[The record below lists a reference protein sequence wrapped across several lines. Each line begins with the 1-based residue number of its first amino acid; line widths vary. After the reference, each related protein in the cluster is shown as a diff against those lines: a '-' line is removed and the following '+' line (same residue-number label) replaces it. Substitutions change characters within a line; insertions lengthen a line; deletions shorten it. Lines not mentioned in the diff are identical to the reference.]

1 MRKKNRIEKIYKE
14 YLSVKENNLN
24 KWSESFFL
32 KLFLDKNVFFVSL
45 NRPLDGYLIARKTL
59 DEYEVLTLATDINKR
74 RRGIGTL
81 LLTKLINLAKKDKV
95 FRIILEVSENNIAA
109 VSMYQKLGFKK
120 ISKRKNY
127 YNNSEGFSDAHIM
140 EKSFIQYVQ

>member
-24 KWSESFFL
+24 KWSESFFF
-32 KLFLDKNVFFVSL
+32 KLFLDKNVFFISL

-81 LLTKLINLAKKDKV
+81 LLKKLINLAKKDKV
-95 FRIILEVSENNIAA
+95 LRIILEVSESNIAA
-109 VSMYQKLGFKK
+109 VSMYEKLGFKK
-120 ISKRKNY
+120 VSKRKNY

-140 EKSFIQYVQ
+140 EKSFS

>member
-32 KLFLDKNVFFVSL
+32 KLFLDKNIFFVSL

-109 VSMYQKLGFKK
+109 VSMYEKLGFKK

-140 EKSFIQYVQ
+140 EKIF

>member
-14 YLSVKENNLN
+14 YLSVKENNTN
-24 KWSESFFL
+24 KWSESFFF
-32 KLFLDKNVFFVSL
+32 KLFSEKDVFFISL
-45 NRPLDGYLIARKTL
+45 NRPQDGYLIARKTL

-74 RRGIGTL
+74 RTGIGTL

-95 FRIILEVSENNIAA
+95 LRILLEVSEKNIAA
-109 VSMYQKLGFKK
+109 VSMYEKLGFKK

-127 YNNSEGFSDAHIM
+127 YNNSEGFSDAYIM
-140 EKSFIQYVQ
+140 EKSFS

>member
-24 KWSESFFL
+24 KWSESFFF
-32 KLFLDKNVFFVSL
+32 KIFLEKNVFFISL
-45 NRPLDGYLIARKTL
+45 NKPLDGYLIARKTL

-81 LLTKLINLAKKDKV
+81 LLKKLINLASKDKV
-95 FRIILEVSENNIAA
+95 YRIILEVSENNIAA
-109 VSMYQKLGFKK
+109 VSMYEKLGFKK

-127 YNNSEGFSDAHIM
+127 YNNSQGFSDAHIM
-140 EKSFIQYVQ
+140 EKSFS

>member
-14 YLSVKENNLN
+14 YLSVKENNTD
-24 KWSESFFL
+24 KWSERFFF
-32 KLFLDKNVFFVSL
+32 KLFSEKDVFFISL

-74 RRGIGTL
+74 RTGIGTL

-95 FRIILEVSENNIAA
+95 LRILLEVSEKNIAA
-109 VSMYQKLGFKK
+109 VSMYEKLGFKK

-140 EKSFIQYVQ
+140 EKSFS

>member
-32 KLFLDKNVFFVSL
+32 KLFLEKNVFFISQ
-45 NRPLDGYLIARKTL
+45 NSPLDGYLIARKTL
-59 DEYEVLTLATDINKR
+59 DEYEVLTLATDTNKR

-81 LLTKLINLAKKDKV
+81 LLRKLINLAKKDKV
-95 FRIILEVSENNIAA
+95 LRIILEVSENNIAA
-109 VSMYQKLGFKK
+109 VSMYEKLGFKK

-140 EKSFIQYVQ
+140 EKSFS

>member
-24 KWSESFFL
+24 KWSESFFF
-32 KLFLDKNVFFVSL
+32 KLFLEKSVFFISL
-45 NRPLDGYLIARKTL
+45 NKPLDGYLIARKTL

-81 LLTKLINLAKKDKV
+81 LLKKLINLASKDKV
-95 FRIILEVSENNIAA
+95 YRIILEVSENNIAA
-109 VSMYQKLGFKK
+109 VSMYEKLGFKK

-127 YNNSEGFSDAHIM
+127 YNNSQGFSDAHIM
-140 EKSFIQYVQ
+140 EKSFS

>member
-1 MRKKNRIEKIYKE
+1 MRKKNRIEKIYKK
-14 YLSVKENNLN
+14 YLSVKENNTN
-24 KWSESFFL
+24 KWSESFFF
-32 KLFLDKNVFFVSL
+32 KLFSEKDVFFISL

-74 RRGIGTL
+74 RTGIGTL

-95 FRIILEVSENNIAA
+95 LRILLEVSEKNIAA
-109 VSMYQKLGFKK
+109 VSMYEKLGFKK

-127 YNNSEGFSDAHIM
+127 YNNSEGFSDAYIM
-140 EKSFIQYVQ
+140 EKSFS

>member
-140 EKSFIQYVQ
+140 EKSFS

>member
-1 MRKKNRIEKIYKE
+1 MRKKNRIEKMYKE

-24 KWSESFFL
+24 KWSESFFF
-32 KLFLDKNVFFVSL
+32 KIFLEKNVFFISL

-81 LLTKLINLAKKDKV
+81 LLKKLINLAKKDKV
-95 FRIILEVSENNIAA
+95 LRIILEVSENNIAA
-109 VSMYQKLGFKK
+109 VRMYEKLGFEK

-127 YNNSEGFSDAHIM
+127 YNNSEGFSDAYIM
-140 EKSFIQYVQ
+140 EKSFS

>member
-32 KLFLDKNVFFVSL
+32 KLFLDKNIFFVSL

-109 VSMYQKLGFKK
+109 VSMYEKLGFKK

-140 EKSFIQYVQ
+140 EKSFS

>member
-1 MRKKNRIEKIYKE
+1 MRKKNRIERIYKE

-24 KWSESFFL
+24 KWSESFFF
-32 KLFLDKNVFFVSL
+32 KIFLEKNVFFISL
-45 NRPLDGYLIARKTL
+45 NKPLDGYLIARKTL

-81 LLTKLINLAKKDKV
+81 LLKKLINLAKKDKV
-95 FRIILEVSENNIAA
+95 LRIILEVSESNIAA
-109 VSMYQKLGFKK
+109 VNMYEKLGFKK

-127 YNNSEGFSDAHIM
+127 YNNSQGFSDAHIM
-140 EKSFIQYVQ
+140 EKPFS

>member
-120 ISKRKNY
+120 ISKRK
-127 YNNSEGFSDAHIM
+127 
-140 EKSFIQYVQ
+140 KLL

>member
-109 VSMYQKLGFKK
+109 VSMYEKLGFKK

-140 EKSFIQYVQ
+140 EKSFS

>member
-32 KLFLDKNVFFVSL
+32 KLFLEKNVFFISQ
-45 NRPLDGYLIARKTL
+45 NSPLDGYLIARKTL

-95 FRIILEVSENNIAA
+95 LRVILEVSENNIAA
-109 VSMYQKLGFKK
+109 VSMYEKLGFKK

-140 EKSFIQYVQ
+140 EKSFS

>member
-32 KLFLDKNVFFVSL
+32 KLFLDKNIFFVSL

-140 EKSFIQYVQ
+140 EKIF

>member
-1 MRKKNRIEKIYKE
+1 MEWE
-14 YLSVKENNLN
+14 
-24 KWSESFFL
+24 FFF
-32 KLFLDKNVFFVSL
+32 KLFLDKNVFFISL

-95 FRIILEVSENNIAA
+95 LRIILEVSESNIAA
-109 VSMYQKLGFKK
+109 VSMYEKLGFKK

-127 YNNSEGFSDAHIM
+127 YNNSQGFSDAHIM
-140 EKSFIQYVQ
+140 EKLFS

>member
-32 KLFLDKNVFFVSL
+32 KLFLEKNVFFISQ
-45 NRPLDGYLIARKTL
+45 NSPLDGYLIARKTL

-81 LLTKLINLAKKDKV
+81 LLTKLMNLAKKDKV
-95 FRIILEVSENNIAA
+95 LRVILEVSENNIAA
-109 VSMYQKLGFKK
+109 VSMYEKLGFKK

-140 EKSFIQYVQ
+140 EKSFS

>member
-24 KWSESFFL
+24 KWSESFFF
-32 KLFLDKNVFFVSL
+32 KLFLEKSVFFISL
-45 NRPLDGYLIARKTL
+45 NKPLDGYLIARKTL

-74 RRGIGTL
+74 RRGIGTML
-81 LLTKLINLAKKDKV
+81 LKKLINLASKDKV
-95 FRIILEVSENNIAA
+95 YRIILEVSENNIAA
-109 VSMYQKLGFKK
+109 VSMYEKLGFKK

-127 YNNSEGFSDAHIM
+127 YNNSQGFSDAHIM
-140 EKSFIQYVQ
+140 EKSFS

>member
-14 YLSVKENNLN
+14 YLSVKENNTN
-24 KWSESFFL
+24 KWSESFFF
-32 KLFLDKNVFFVSL
+32 KLFLEKDVTFISL
-45 NRPLDGYLIARKTL
+45 NRPQDGYLIARKTL

-74 RRGIGTL
+74 RTGIGTL

-95 FRIILEVSENNIAA
+95 LRILLEVSEKNIAA
-109 VSMYQKLGFKK
+109 VSMYEKLGFKK

-140 EKSFIQYVQ
+140 EKSFS

>member
-32 KLFLDKNVFFVSL
+32 KLFLDKNIFFVSL

-140 EKSFIQYVQ
+140 EKSFS

>member
-1 MRKKNRIEKIYKE
+1 MRKKNKIEKIYKE
-14 YLSVKENNLN
+14 YLSVKENNTN
-24 KWSESFFL
+24 KWSESFFF
-32 KLFLDKNVFFVSL
+32 KLFLEKNVFFISQ
-45 NRPLDGYLIARKTL
+45 NSPLDGYLIARKTL

-95 FRIILEVSENNIAA
+95 LRVILEVSENNIAA
-109 VSMYQKLGFKK
+109 VSMYEKLGFKK

-140 EKSFIQYVQ
+140 EKSFS

>member
-14 YLSVKENNLN
+14 YVSVNENNIN

-32 KLFLDKNVFFVSL
+32 KLFLEKDVFFISQ
-45 NRPLDGYLIARKTL
+45 NSPLDGYLIARKTL

-95 FRIILEVSENNIAA
+95 LRILLEVSEKNIAA
-109 VSMYQKLGFKK
+109 VSMYEKLGFKK

-127 YNNSEGFSDAHIM
+127 YNNSEGFSDAYIM
-140 EKSFIQYVQ
+140 EKSFS

>member
-24 KWSESFFL
+24 KWSESFFF
-32 KLFLDKNVFFVSL
+32 KLFLEKNVFFISQ
-45 NRPLDGYLIARKTL
+45 NSPLDGYLIARKTL

-95 FRIILEVSENNIAA
+95 LRIILEVSENNIAA
-109 VSMYQKLGFKK
+109 VSMYEKLGFKK

-140 EKSFIQYVQ
+140 EKSF

>member
-109 VSMYQKLGFKK
+109 VSMYEKLGFKK

-140 EKSFIQYVQ
+140 EKIF